1 MVSFLRLLSLR
12 KFSLIFIVCLSVVA
26 LSLSSGVIQ
35 AAATSPSA
43 CAVTPN
49 LLGGQGFSVS
59 GQGFSVSGQG
69 FSVSG
74 QGFSVS
80 GQGFSVSGQGLD
92 PLVVAAE
99 IRDNPVTPGKW
110 VSDRLDF
117 FVKRLG
123 FNTDATAISDCGRI
137 HGWNKW

>member
-1 MVSFLRLLSLR
+1 MFSFLRLLSQR
-12 KFSLIFIVCLSVVA
+12 KYSLIFIVCLSLLA
-26 LSLSSGVIQ
+26 LSVSSGVIQ
-35 AAATSPSA
+35 AEAATSPSA
-43 CAVTPN
+43 CAVTPS

-80 GQGFSVSGQGLD
+80 GQGFSVSGQGVNLNPLD
-92 PLVVAAE
+92 VAKE
-99 IRDNPVTPGKW
+99 IRDNPVPPGKW
-110 VSDRLDF
+110 VNDRLDF

-123 FNTDATAISDCGRI
+123 FATD
-137 HGWNKW
+137 